1 MNSSQKT
8 IDVHER
14 PAPHKWI
21 ALSLQHL
28 LAMFGATVLVPF
40 LTGLSPAVALFTS
53 GFGTLIFIVCT
64 KGKVPAYLGS
74 SFAFIGPIIAA
85 KEQYGI
91 PAALGG
97 AVAAGLIYVL
107 ASAIIS
113 LIGTGWIKKF
123 FPPVLVGS
131 VIIVI
136 GMGLAPT
143 AISMAGLNSD
153 TAALSNPGVF
163 TALVTLAV
171 TIIASVF
178 FKGFLGVIPILFGIA
193 AGYFT
198 GLLTGLVDL
207 KIIEGAVWFS
217 VPKFT
222 LPEFSLPA
230 IAGIAPVALVT
241 MAEHIGDILTLS
253 GVTGRDFTAN
263 PGLHRTLL
271 GDGLATSFA
280 GLVGGPPNTT
290 YGENIGVMAITKV
303 YSVWV
308 TGGAAVLAILLSVFG
323 KFEAFIS
330 SIPQPVMGGICM
342 ALFGIIAASGLRMLV
357 SSGVDYTDK
366 HNLLLSSVVLT
377 LGIGGAK
384 LNVHAFGNVIQVS
397 SMAFATLAGVILNLL
412 FQLTGKN
419 KEKEHVQKQ
428 AEA

>member
-1 MNSSQKT
+1 MSSTQKI

-14 PAPHKWI
+14 PALYKWI
-21 ALSLQHL
+21 PLSLQHL

-53 GFGTLIFIVCT
+53 GFGTLIFILCT
-64 KGKVPAYLGS
+64 GGKVPAYLGS

-85 KEQYGI
+85 KEQYGV

-107 ASAIIS
+107 ASALIS

-153 TAALSNPGVF
+153 AAALSDPGIL
-163 TALVTLAV
+163 TALITLVV

-178 FKGFLGVIPILFGIA
+178 FKGFLGVIPILFGIT
-193 AGYFT
+193 AGYIT

-207 KIIEGAVWFS
+207 SPIGEAAVFA
-217 VPKFT
+217 VPQFT
-222 LPEFSLPA
+222 LPKFSLPA
-230 IAGIAPVALVT
+230 IAAIAPVALVT
-241 MAEHIGDILTLS
+241 MAEHIGDVLTLG
-253 GVTGRDFTAN
+253 GVTGKDFTAK

-280 GLVGGPPNTT
+280 GLLGGPPNTT
-290 YGENIGVMAITKV
+290 YGENIGVMAITRV

-308 TGGAAVLAILLSVFG
+308 TGGAAVLAILLSFFG
-323 KFEAFIS
+323 KFEAIIS

-366 HNLLLSSVVLT
+366 QNLLLSSVVLT

-384 LNVHAFGNVIQVS
+384 LNVPAFGKVIQIS

-412 FQLTGKN
+412 FQLANRKKA
-419 KEKEHVQKQ
+419 KEN
-428 AEA
+428 

>member
-1 MNSSQKT
+1 MSSTQKI

-14 PAPHKWI
+14 PALYKWI
-21 ALSLQHL
+21 PLSLQHL

-53 GFGTLIFIVCT
+53 GFGTLIFILCT
-64 KGKVPAYLGS
+64 GGKVPAYLGS

-85 KEQYGI
+85 KEQYGV

-107 ASAIIS
+107 ASALIS

-153 TAALSNPGVF
+153 AAALSDPGIL
-163 TALVTLAV
+163 TALITLVV

-178 FKGFLGVIPILFGIA
+178 FKGFLGVIPILFGIT
-193 AGYFT
+193 AGYIT

-207 KIIEGAVWFS
+207 SPIGEAAVFA
-217 VPKFT
+217 VPQFT
-222 LPEFSLPA
+222 LPKFSLPA
-230 IAGIAPVALVT
+230 IAAIAPVALVT
-241 MAEHIGDILTLS
+241 MAEHIGDVLTLG
-253 GVTGRDFTAN
+253 GVTGKDFTAK

-280 GLVGGPPNTT
+280 GLLGGPPNTT
-290 YGENIGVMAITKV
+290 YGENIGVMAITRV

-308 TGGAAVLAILLSVFG
+308 TGGAAVLAILLSFFG
-323 KFEAFIS
+323 KFEAIIS

-366 HNLLLSSVVLT
+366 QNLLLSSVVLT

-384 LNVHAFGNVIQVS
+384 LNVPAFGNVIQIS

-412 FQLTGKN
+412 FQLANRKKA
-419 KEKEHVQKQ
+419 KEN
-428 AEA
+428 

>member
-1 MNSSQKT
+1 MSSTQKI

-14 PAPHKWI
+14 PALYKWI
-21 ALSLQHL
+21 PLSLQHL

-53 GFGTLIFIVCT
+53 GFGTLIFILCT
-64 KGKVPAYLGS
+64 GGKVPAYLGS

-85 KEQYGI
+85 KEQYGV

-107 ASAIIS
+107 ASALIS

-153 TAALSNPGVF
+153 AAALSDPGIL
-163 TALVTLAV
+163 TALITLVV

-178 FKGFLGVIPILFGIA
+178 FKGFLGVIPILFGIT
-193 AGYFT
+193 AGYIT

-207 KIIEGAVWFS
+207 SPIGEAAVFA
-217 VPKFT
+217 VPQFT
-222 LPEFSLPA
+222 LPKFSLPA
-230 IAGIAPVALVT
+230 IAAIAPVALVT
-241 MAEHIGDILTLS
+241 MAEHIGDVLTLG
-253 GVTGRDFTAN
+253 GVTGKDFIAK

-280 GLVGGPPNTT
+280 GLLGGPPNTT
-290 YGENIGVMAITKV
+290 YGENIGVMAITRV

-308 TGGAAVLAILLSVFG
+308 TGGAAVLAILLSFFG
-323 KFEAFIS
+323 KFEAIIS

-366 HNLLLSSVVLT
+366 QNLLLSSVVLT

-384 LNVHAFGNVIQVS
+384 LNVPAFGNVIQIS

-412 FQLTGKN
+412 FQLANRKKA
-419 KEKEHVQKQ
+419 KEN
-428 AEA
+428 